1 MAKDRKPVFGRELKD
16 VCRCNRIPVY
26 RDCISLLT
34 KARDGEQPAYCLEG
48 LFKSQ
53 VTGRKVQ
60 LLRQAYQ
67 LGRNPLRM
75 LSGRQDPYA
84 VAGLLQAWLR
94 ELPEPL
100 VCSDLYYE
108 ILQSQQSQDKA
119 QCMHNLRNV
128 LKKNDTYRLRV
139 LLPLL
144 ELLHHYCINQR
155 SIQHAAVY
163 IGERFAWCLL
173 RPSHHSGAEGE
184 SEAPAVSACVAMVLD
199 YRSLFGQN
207 TSDFD
212 TEVAQRS
219 ASFAASMPRVSSGT
233 QASKPCPMPSSS
245 MAARRLPPSEPLVLL
260 RSEPEDFEHAK
271 SACCAWPIGSPM
283 SDDMDSAFSASS
295 METDDNKFDFETEGL
310 DDDLVHAVDDL
321 FLKSTSDLFFTGR
334 ASDQSNC

>member
-1 MAKDRKPVFGRELKD
+1 
-16 VCRCNRIPVY
+16 
-26 RDCISLLT
+26 
-34 KARDGEQPAYCLEG
+34 
-48 LFKSQ
+48 
-53 VTGRKVQ
+53 
-60 LLRQAYQ
+60 
-67 LGRNPLRM
+67 
-75 LSGRQDPYA
+75 
-84 VAGLLQAWLR
+84 
-94 ELPEPL
+94 
-100 VCSDLYYE
+100 
-108 ILQSQQSQDKA
+108 
-119 QCMHNLRNV
+119 
-128 LKKNDTYRLRV
+128 
-139 LLPLL
+139 
-144 ELLHHYCINQR
+144 
-155 SIQHAAVY
+155 
-163 IGERFAWCLL
+163 
-173 RPSHHSGAEGE
+173 
-184 SEAPAVSACVAMVLD
+184 MVLD